1 MICGLLVLTLAALP
15 ANFTWGAGGERNY
28 LTPAPNQN
36 NPLRCESGWA
46 WAVINSLNARA
57 NIKIARSGLKLPLVS
72 LATQVLLECDE
83 RDSGC
88 LGVSLSIFRASR
100 HRRLLGS
107 AGTALLTPRA
117 ILTRRGDIRTE
128 RAAAAAANARSAL
141 PKTPAGDRATPRSTR
156 WKAHRQSV
164 EKAQ

>member
-1 MICGLLVLTLAALP
+1 MICGLLVLSLSALP
-15 ANFTWGAGGERNY
+15 VNFTWGAGGERNY

-88 LGVSLSIFRASR
+88 LGVSFCIFRENP
-100 HRRLLGS
+100 HRLLLGS
-107 AGTALLTPRA
+107 ANTASLTPPA
-117 ILTRRGDIRTE
+117 ILTRLEDIQME
-128 RAAAAAANARSAL
+128 RAVAVAVNARSAQ
-141 PKTPAGDRATPRSTR
+141 R
-156 WKAHRQSV
+156 
-164 EKAQ
+164 